1 MFVSWKH
8 AAVACLS
15 FCIASANAAEVT
27 LAGAI
32 DLALK
37 RNPAL
42 LASRYELT
50 AAQARVTQAG
60 LRPNPE
66 LLLEFE
72 NFAGRGEMSGVKA
85 LETTLSLSQVVEL
98 GDKRR
103 LRSAAALADSDV
115 ASIEQRAQQLD
126 VLADVTRR
134 FVDVVAAQE
143 RVRLAAEAT
152 QLARQTLDAIN
163 VRVEAARTPVAEG
176 SRARIALTR
185 SLIEERQA
193 LTALRAARY
202 NLAACWGD
210 VEPAF
215 TGASGD
221 LFAFATVQSLPALLT
236 KLERTPDITFFA
248 SQARLRDA
256 ELQVARAQ
264 SRANLTFSFGVRRL
278 EATDNLALVAGL
290 SAPLP
295 MYDRNQGNIRE
306 AQARRIRSDRE
317 LDAAMVRLRSTLR
330 ATYEEMTA
338 ARETV
343 EVLRADAIPQAT
355 VALDQVKSGYER
367 GRFSF
372 VELASAQQEL
382 LGLRASVLDAAADYH
397 RLLAELER
405 ITSEPLTM
413 KLIEGALP

>member
-1 MFVSWKH
+1 MFVSWRH
-8 AAVACLS
+8 AVVACLL
-15 FCIASANAAEVT
+15 FAVASAHAAEVT
-27 LAGAI
+27 LASAI

-42 LASRYELT
+42 IASRYELT
-50 AAQARVTQAG
+50 ASQARVVQAG

-66 LLLEFE
+66 LSLEFE
-72 NFAGRGEMSGVKA
+72 NFAGRGELSGVKS

-98 GDKRR
+98 GDKRH
-103 LRSAAALADSDV
+103 LRSAAALADSDL
-115 ASIEQRAQQLD
+115 ASIEQRAKQLD
-126 VLADVTRR
+126 VLAEVTRR
-134 FVDVVAAQE
+134 FVEVIAAQE
-143 RVRLAAEAT
+143 RVRLAGEAT

-185 SLIEERQA
+185 ALIEERQA

-202 NLAACWGD
+202 GLAASWGD

-215 TGASGD
+215 TEASGD
-221 LFAFATVQSLPALLT
+221 LFGFAAVQPLPALLARI
-236 KLERTPDITFFA
+236 ERTPDITFFA

-256 ELQVARAQ
+256 ELQVARSQA
-264 SRANLTFSFGVRRL
+264 RPNLTFSLGVRRL
-278 EATDNLALVAGL
+278 EASDDLALVAGV

-295 MYDRNQGNIRE
+295 VYDRNQGVIRE
-306 AQARRIRSDRE
+306 AQARRVQSDRE
-317 LDAAMVRLRSTLR
+317 LEAAMVRLRSTLQ

-338 ARETV
+338 SRETV
-343 EVLRADAIPQAT
+343 EALRAEAIPQAT

-372 VELASAQQEL
+372 LELASAQQEL
-382 LGLRASVLDAAADYH
+382 LGLRASVLDAAVDYH

-405 ITSEPLTM
+405 LTSEPLTTE
-413 KLIEGALP
+413 LIEGVLP

>member
-1 MFVSWKH
+1 MYVSWWH
-8 AAVACLS
+8 AMVACLL
-15 FCIASANAAEVT
+15 FAVASARAAEVT

-42 LASRYELT
+42 VASRYELT
-50 AAQARVTQAG
+50 ASQARVIQAG

-72 NFAGRGEMSGVKA
+72 NFAGRGELSGVQS
-85 LETTLSLSQVVEL
+85 LETTLSLSQVIEL

-115 ASIEQRAQQLD
+115 ASIEQRARQLD

-134 FVDVVAAQE
+134 FVEVVAAQE
-143 RVRLAAEAT
+143 RVRLAGEAT

-185 SLIEERQA
+185 ALIEERQA
-193 LTALRAARY
+193 QAALRAARY
-202 NLAACWGD
+202 SLAACWGD
-210 VEPAF
+210 TEPEF
-215 TGASGD
+215 TDASGN
-221 LFAFATVQSLPALLT
+221 LFAFAAVHPLPALLT
-236 KLERTPDITFFA
+236 KIEHTPDITFFA

-264 SRANLTFSFGVRRL
+264 SRPNLTFSLGVRRL
-278 EATDNLALVAGL
+278 EATDDLALVAGV
-290 SAPLP
+290 SAPLSV
-295 MYDRNQGNIRE
+295 YDRNQGVIRE
-306 AQARRIRSDRE
+306 AKARRVQSDRE
-317 LDAAMVRLRSTLR
+317 LEAALVRLRSTLQ

-338 ARETV
+338 SREAV
-343 EVLRADAIPQAT
+343 EALRADAIPQA
-355 VALDQVKSGYER
+355 VLALDQVKSGYER

-372 VELASAQQEL
+372 LELASAQQEL
-382 LGLRASVLDAAADYH
+382 LGLRASVLDAATDYH

-405 ITSEPLTM
+405 LTSEPLTTE
-413 KLIEGALP
+413 LIEGALP

>member
-1 MFVSWKH
+1 MFVSWGH
-8 AAVACLS
+8 AVVACLL
-15 FCIASANAAEVT
+15 FAAASAQAAEVT

-37 RNPAL
+37 RNPGL
-42 LASRYELT
+42 VASRYELT
-50 AAQARVTQAG
+50 ASQARAVQAG

-66 LLLEFE
+66 LLLELE
-72 NFAGRGEMSGVKA
+72 NFAGRGQMSGVRS
-85 LETTLSLSQVVEL
+85 LETTLSLSQVIEL
-98 GDKRR
+98 GNKRS
-103 LRSAAALADSDV
+103 LRSAAALADSDL
-115 ASIEQRAQQLD
+115 ASIEQRARQLD

-134 FVDVVAAQE
+134 FVEVVAAQE
-143 RVRLAAEAT
+143 RVRLAGEAT

-185 SLIEERQA
+185 AAIEERQA
-193 LTALRAARY
+193 LIALRAARY

-210 VEPAF
+210 AEPAF
-215 TGASGD
+215 TDASGD
-221 LFAFATVQSLPALLT
+221 LFAFTTVQPLPALLT

-256 ELQVARAQ
+256 ELQVVRAQ
-264 SRANLTFSFGVRRL
+264 SRPDLTLSLGVRRV
-278 EATDNLALVAGL
+278 EATDDLALVAGV

-295 MYDRNQGNIRE
+295 VYDRNQGVIRE
-306 AQARRIRSDRE
+306 AHARRLQSDRE
-317 LDAAMVRLRSTLR
+317 LEAAMVRLRSTLQ

-338 ARETV
+338 SRETV
-343 EVLRADAIPQAT
+343 EALRAEAIPQAT
-355 VALDQVKSGYER
+355 VALEQVKSGYER

-372 VELASAQQEL
+372 LELASAQQEL

-405 ITSEPLTM
+405 LTSESLTTQ
-413 KLIEGALP
+413 LVEGALP

>member
-1 MFVSWKH
+1 MFVSWWH
-8 AAVACLS
+8 AMVACLL
-15 FCIASANAAEVT
+15 FAVASAHAAEVT

-42 LASRYELT
+42 VASRYELT
-50 AAQARVTQAG
+50 ASQARVVQAG

-72 NFAGRGEMSGVKA
+72 NFAGRGEMSGVKS
-85 LETTLSLSQVVEL
+85 LETTLSLSQVIEL

-115 ASIEQRAQQLD
+115 ASIEQRARQLD

-134 FVDVVAAQE
+134 FVEVVTAQE
-143 RVRLAAEAT
+143 RVRLAGEAT

-176 SRARIALTR
+176 SRARIAVTR
-185 SLIEERQA
+185 AVIEERQA

-202 NLAACWGD
+202 GLAACWGD
-210 VEPAF
+210 PEPAF
-215 TGASGD
+215 TEASGD
-221 LFAFATVQSLPALLT
+221 LFAFDAVQPLPSLLA

-264 SRANLTFSFGVRRL
+264 ARPNLTFSLGVRRL
-278 EATDNLALVAGL
+278 EATDDLALVAGV

-295 MYDRNQGNIRE
+295 MYDRNQGVIRE
-306 AQARRIRSDRE
+306 AQARRVQSDRE
-317 LDAAMVRLRSTLR
+317 LEAAMVRLRSTLQ

-338 ARETV
+338 SRETV
-343 EVLRADAIPQAT
+343 EALRAEAIPQAT
-355 VALDQVKSGYER
+355 VALDQVKNGYER

-372 VELASAQQEL
+372 LELASAQQEL
-382 LGLRASVLDAAADYH
+382 LSLRASVLDAAADYH

-405 ITSEPLTM
+405 LTSEPLTTE
-413 KLIEGALP
+413 LIEGALP

>member
-1 MFVSWKH
+1 MFVSWWH
-8 AAVACLS
+8 AVVACLL
-15 FCIASANAAEVT
+15 FAVASAHAAEVT

-42 LASRYELT
+42 VASRYELT
-50 AAQARVTQAG
+50 ASQARVVQAG
-60 LRPNPE
+60 LRLNPE

-72 NFAGRGEMSGVKA
+72 NFAGRGEMSGVKS
-85 LETTLSLSQVVEL
+85 LETTLSLSQVIEL

-115 ASIEQRAQQLD
+115 ASIEQRARQLD

-134 FVDVVAAQE
+134 FVEVVAAQE
-143 RVRLAAEAT
+143 RVRLAGEAT
-152 QLARQTLDAIN
+152 RLARQTLDAIN

-176 SRARIALTR
+176 SRARIAVTR
-185 SLIEERQA
+185 AVIEERQA

-202 NLAACWGD
+202 SLAACWGD
-210 VEPAF
+210 AELAF
-215 TGASGD
+215 TEASGD
-221 LFAFATVQSLPALLT
+221 LFAFAAVQPLPALLA

-256 ELQVARAQ
+256 ELQVVRAQ
-264 SRANLTFSFGVRRL
+264 ARPNLTFSLGVRRL
-278 EATDNLALVAGL
+278 ETTDDLALVAGV

-295 MYDRNQGNIRE
+295 MYDRNQGVIRE
-306 AQARRIRSDRE
+306 AQSRRVQSDRE
-317 LDAAMVRLRSTLR
+317 LEAAMVRLRSTLQ

-338 ARETV
+338 SRETV
-343 EVLRADAIPQAT
+343 EALRAEAIPQAT
-355 VALDQVKSGYER
+355 VALDQVKNGYER

-372 VELASAQQEL
+372 LELASAQQEL

-405 ITSEPLTM
+405 LTSESLTTE
-413 KLIEGALP
+413 LIEGALP

>member
-1 MFVSWKH
+1 MFVSWVH
-8 AAVACLS
+8 AATACLL
-15 FCIASANAAEVT
+15 FGVTCANAAEVT

-32 DLALK
+32 DLALQ

-50 AAQARVTQAG
+50 AAQARVVQAG

-66 LLLEFE
+66 LSLELE
-72 NFAGRGEMSGVKA
+72 NFAGRGELSGVQS
-85 LETTLSLSQVVEL
+85 LETTLSLSQVIEL

-103 LRSAAALADSDV
+103 LRSVAALADSDV
-115 ASIEQRAQQLD
+115 TSIEERARQLD
-126 VLADVTRR
+126 VLSEVTRR

-163 VRVEAARTPVAEG
+163 ARVEAARTPIAEG

-185 SLIEERQA
+185 AVIEERQA
-193 LTALRAARY
+193 ATALRAARY
-202 NLAACWGD
+202 GLAACWGEA
-210 VEPAF
+210 EPAF
-215 TGASGD
+215 TDARGD
-221 LFAFATVQSLPALLT
+221 LFAFAAVQPLLALLA

-256 ELQVARAQ
+256 ELQVARSQA
-264 SRANLTFSFGVRRL
+264 RPNLTFSIGVRRF
-278 EATDNLALVAGL
+278 ETPDDLALVAGV
-290 SAPLP
+290 SAPLAV
-295 MYDRNQGNIRE
+295 YDRNQGAIRE
-306 AQARRIRSDRE
+306 ARARRLQSDRE
-317 LDAAMVRLRSTLR
+317 LEAAMVRLRSTLQ
-330 ATYEEMTA
+330 ATYNEMVA

-343 EVLRADAIPQAT
+343 ESLRAEAVPQAT

-372 VELASAQQEL
+372 LELASAQQEL
-382 LGLRASVLDAAADYH
+382 LGLRAAVVDAAADYH
-397 RLLAELER
+397 RLLAEVER
-405 ITSEPLTM
+405 LTSEPLTTQ
-413 KLIEGALP
+413 LIEGALP